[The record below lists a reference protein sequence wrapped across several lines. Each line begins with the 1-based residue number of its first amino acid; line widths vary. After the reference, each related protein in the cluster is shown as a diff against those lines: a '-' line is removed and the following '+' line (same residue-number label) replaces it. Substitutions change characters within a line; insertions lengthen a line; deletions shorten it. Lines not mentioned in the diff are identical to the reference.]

1 MPEQSKFSILVN
13 ELNRRFEVM
22 SDEVTIQEI
31 IGVIDKFT
39 QQLVN
44 SGYGFE
50 QVREI
55 VVSCLKGQNTKK
67 LKRKTIGGKKY
78 LSSKETLEDRIK
90 KKLT

>member
-22 SDEVTIQEI
+22 SDEVTIQEK

-44 SGYGFE
+44 SGYG
-50 QVREI
+50 
-55 VVSCLKGQNTKK
+55 LNK
-67 LKRKTIGGKKY
+67 
-78 LSSKETLEDRIK
+78 
-90 KKLT
+90 